1 MANYSNISQRGSLGI
16 PAYGKYGGQ
25 IKDREKGILNMCSK
39 MTVSETVIVIHALLA
54 IKCSQI
60 IINKMKVI

>member
-1 MANYSNISQRGSLGI
+1 
-16 PAYGKYGGQ
+16 
-25 IKDREKGILNMCSK
+25 MCSK